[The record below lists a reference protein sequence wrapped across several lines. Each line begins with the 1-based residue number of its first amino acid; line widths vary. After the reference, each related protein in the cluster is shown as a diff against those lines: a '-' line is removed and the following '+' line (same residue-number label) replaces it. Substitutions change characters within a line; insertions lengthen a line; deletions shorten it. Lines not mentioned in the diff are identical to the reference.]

1 MTLLEKKWVK
11 YMVTLKQNVNCSF
24 YFSNLMQW
32 LPPPTQK
39 KKRERE
45 KELTAISLAYTYTNR
60 NANIVKIIVP
70 MSP

>member
-32 LPPPTQK
+32 LPPPHAK
-39 KKRERE
+39 KKERE